1 MPKEILKDLSLPLL
15 PRSVAQIYLLYALS
29 SSVLTQCTHSAILDL
44 LAPSHAVN
52 PTSVFLVTKAKC
64 LN

>member
-15 PRSVAQIYLLYALS
+15 PRSVARIFLRYALS
-29 SSVLTQCTHSAILDL
+29 SSVLTVHSAILDL

-52 PTSVFLVTKAKC
+52 PTSVFLATKA
-64 LN
+64 